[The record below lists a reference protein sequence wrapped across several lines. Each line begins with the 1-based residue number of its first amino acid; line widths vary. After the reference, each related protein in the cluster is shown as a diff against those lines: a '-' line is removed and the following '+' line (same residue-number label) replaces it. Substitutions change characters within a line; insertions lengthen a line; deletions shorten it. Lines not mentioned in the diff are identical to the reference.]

1 MPSSED
7 GAQRAKATAYLPA
20 AAIAL
25 VVLVFGSLAA
35 YVPPDTG
42 EMAVVFAPGTSQAA
56 ALAAITAAG
65 GRWVSGS
72 RFGNIVIAYAMDA
85 GFKGRVARYGG
96 LFTIAASGL
105 CAPAPAS
112 RRI

>member
-1 MPSSED
+1 MTESGIKASQP
-7 GAQRAKATAYLPA
+7 RATTYIPA
-20 AAIAL
+20 AAIAI

-42 EMAVVFAPGTSQAA
+42 EMAVVFAPGTDQAS